1 MITLPAY
8 CHDPFRYRRRQTRVV
23 HIGDVP
29 LGGTYPIRVQS
40 MTISDTMDTAATVA
54 ETVQLVEAGCEIV
67 RITAPSLNEAENL
80 RHIKAELHQ
89 RGVRVPLVAD
99 IHFTPNAA
107 LKAAEYVEKVRINPG
122 NYADKKKFAS
132 HEYSDSEYHAEL
144 ERIDARFKPLVLK
157 LKQYGVAM
165 RIGTNH
171 GSLSDR
177 IMNRFGDTPEGMVE
191 SALEFVRIC
200 ERYDYHEIVL
210 SMKASNPLV
219 MIQAYRLLAARM
231 AEEGMDYP
239 FHLGVTEAGDGEEG
253 RVKSAIG
260 IGSLLEDGIGDT
272 IRVSLTEDSVHEIPA
287 AYAIATPYNV
297 RLAAP
302 AQVASLPVRV
312 STRTVPLP
320 QESRNPY
327 GYRRRPSAEIR
338 LGDLQVGGTQPVRV
352 ELGTTVPLVDVDGTL
367 AQIQALS
374 TPARPGAPVCEMVRL
389 QATTG
394 ADLEAFAQLRQ
405 RLPAA
410 GLRVPLSLC
419 LPLALLNSLTTLPEA
434 AKLIT
439 IPEPTLPEGPWHEQ
453 VRRGATLAARHGA
466 GLEWT
471 LSLETIP
478 HFLRDTYGATLEGLA
493 YTASRLVEV
502 CREAA
507 GPDVIVSLDTPQP
520 VAAYRLLAACLDAQ
534 GLAVPLHLK
543 TPALRGRTEA
553 LFQAS
558 IGLGTLL
565 CDGLG
570 DSLQIDS
577 DLPAAEAISLSY
589 NILQAARLRM
599 SKTEFIS
606 CPSCGRTLFN
616 LQTTTERIKSRMS
629 HLKDV
634 KIAIM
639 GCIVNGPG
647 EMADADFGY
656 VGSGPGKISLYVGK
670 ECVER
675 NLPEA
680 QAGERLI
687 QLVRTHGKWK
697 DPV

>member
-8 CHDPFRYRRRQTRVV
+8 CHDPFSYRRRPTRVV

-29 LGGTYPIRVQS
+29 LGGDYPIRVQS

-54 ETVQLVEAGCEIV
+54 ETIALVEAGCEIV

-80 RHIKAELHQ
+80 RHIKAALHQ

-122 NYADKKKFAS
+122 NYADKKKFA
-132 HEYSDSEYHAEL
+132 ERDYSESEYQAEL
-144 ERIDARFKPLVLK
+144 ERIEERFKPLVLK

-200 ERYDYHEIVL
+200 QRYDYHAMVL

-260 IGSLLEDGIGDT
+260 IGALLEDGIGDT

-287 AYAIATPYNV
+287 AYAIVAPYNR
-297 RLAAP
+297 RLASPDTAT
-302 AQVASLPVRV
+302 SLPVCL
-312 STRTVPLP
+312 SPTTPAP
-320 QESRNPY
+320 QETRNPY
-327 GYRRRPSAEIR
+327 GYRRRCSDEIG
-338 LGDLQVGGTQPVRV
+338 LGDLQLGGTQPVRV
-352 ELGTTVPLVDVDGTL
+352 ELATTVPLTDIDGTL
-367 AQIQALS
+367 AQIQALC
-374 TPARPGAPVCEMVRL
+374 TPATPGAPVSEMIRL
-389 QATTG
+389 QVQSA
-394 ADLEAFAQLRQ
+394 ADLVAFAQLRQ
-405 RLPAA
+405 RLLAA
-410 GLRVPLSLC
+410 HLQV
-419 LPLALLNSLTTLPEA
+419 PLALGLPAALLSAHPLPEA
-434 AKLIT
+434 AKLVT
-439 IPEPTLPEGPWHEQ
+439 IPEPTLTADAWRAQARQIVTLVARHGLGLEWALRPETVPSFLQETVGPTLESLAQ
-453 VRRGATLAARHGA
+453 TASTLVTLTRAAALPNVLVSCEVAQPVPAYRYLAAR
-466 GLEWT
+466 
-471 LSLETIP
+471 
-478 HFLRDTYGATLEGLA
+478 
-493 YTASRLVEV
+493 
-502 CREAA
+502 
-507 GPDVIVSLDTPQP
+507 
-520 VAAYRLLAACLDAQ
+520 LDAQ
-534 GLAVPLHLK
+534 GLMVPLHLK
-543 TPALRGRTEA
+543 TPPLVGREAA

-558 IGLGTLL
+558 LWLGTLL
-565 CDGLG
+565 SDGLG
-570 DSLQIDS
+570 DSLLIDS
-577 DLPAAEAISLSY
+577 DLPAAEAIRLSY

-616 LQTTTERIKSRMS
+616 LQTTTERIKTRMS

-656 VGSGPGKISLYVGK
+656 VGSGPGRISLYVGK

-675 NLPEA
+675 NLPQE
-680 QAGERLI
+680 QADERLI
-687 QLVRTHGKWK
+687 QLIQTHGKWV
-697 DPV
+697 DPA

>member
-8 CHDPFRYRRRQTRVV
+8 CHDPFSYRRRKTRVV
-23 HIGDVP
+23 SIGDVP
-29 LGGTYPIRVQS
+29 LGGNYPIRIQS
-40 MTISDTMDTAATVA
+40 MTISDTMNTAATVA
-54 ETVQLVEAGCEIV
+54 ETIQLVEAGCEIV

-80 RHIKAELHQ
+80 RHIKAELHR
-89 RGVRVPLVAD
+89 RGIRVPLVAD

-122 NYADKKKFAS
+122 NYADKKKFATR
-132 HEYSDSEYHAEL
+132 EYSDNEYQAEL
-144 ERIDARFKPLVLK
+144 ERIEERCKPLVFK

-200 ERYDYHEIVL
+200 ERYDYHDIVL

-287 AYAIATPYNV
+287 ASTIARPYNAH
-297 RLAAP
+297 LAAP
-302 AQVASLPVRV
+302 DPAALPVHV
-312 STRTVPLP
+312 STRTVPRP

-327 GYRRRPSAEIR
+327 GYKRRPSDEVR
-338 LGDLQVGGTQPVRV
+338 LGDLQVGGAQPVRV
-352 ELGTTVPLVDVDGTL
+352 ELATTVTLTDVDGTL

-374 TPARPGAPVCEMVRL
+374 TPGHPGAPVCEMVRL
-389 QATTG
+389 QATSG
-394 ADLEAFAQLRQ
+394 ADLEAFARLRQ
-405 RLPAA
+405 RLPEA

-419 LPLALLNSLTTLPEA
+419 LPLALLDSLSTLPEA

-439 IPEPTLPEGPWHEQ
+439 APDPLLPEGLWHDQ
-453 VRRGATLAARHGA
+453 IRRGAALVARHGVA
-466 GLEWT
+466 LEWMLT
-471 LSLETIP
+471 LETIP
-478 HFLRDTYGATLEGLA
+478 HFLRATYGVTLAGLA
-493 YTASRLVEV
+493 HTASRLVELG
-502 CREAA
+502 REVAVP
-507 GPDVIVSLDTPQP
+507 GVIVSLDMAQP
-520 VAAYRLLAACLDAQ
+520 VVAYRYLAAHLDSE
-534 GLAVPLHLK
+534 GHAVPLHVK

-553 LFQAS
+553 LFQGS
-558 IGLGTLL
+558 IWLGTLL

-675 NLPEA
+675 NLPEE
-680 QAGERLI
+680 QADERLI
-687 QLVRTHGKWK
+687 QLIQTHGKWA
-697 DPV
+697 DPM

>member
-8 CHDPFRYRRRQTRVV
+8 CPDPFTYHRRKTRVV

-29 LGGTYPIRVQS
+29 LGGNHPIRVQS
-40 MTISDTMDTAATVA
+40 MTISDTMDTAAAVA
-54 ETVQLVEAGCEIV
+54 EVIELVEAGCEIV
-67 RITAPSLNEAENL
+67 RLTAPSLNEAENL
-80 RHIKAELHQ
+80 RHIKAELRQ
-89 RGVRVPLVAD
+89 RGIRVPLVAD

-122 NYADKKKFAS
+122 NYVDKKKFATR
-132 HEYSDSEYHAEL
+132 EYSDSEYQAEL
-144 ERIDARFKPLVLK
+144 ERLEERFKPLVLK

-200 ERYDYHEIVL
+200 ARYDYHALVL

-260 IGSLLEDGIGDT
+260 SGALLEDGIGDT
-272 IRVSLTEDSVHEIPA
+272 IRVSLTEDAVHEIPA
-287 AYAIATPYNV
+287 AYAIVKRYNA
-297 RLAAP
+297 RLTSQDRAWSP
-302 AQVASLPVRV
+302 PLRLPSSPLPV
-312 STRTVPLP
+312 PP
-320 QESRNPY
+320 ESRNPY
-327 GYRRRPSAEIR
+327 GYRRRPSEAIA
-338 LGDLQVGGTQPVRV
+338 LGDLHVGGTQPVRV
-352 ELGTTVPLVDVDGTL
+352 ELATTVPLANVDATL
-367 AQIQALS
+367 AQIGALS
-374 TPARPGAPVCEMVRL
+374 TPAHAGAPVCEIVRL
-389 QATTG
+389 QATSRT
-394 ADLEAFAQLRQ
+394 DLEAFSTLRQ
-405 RLPAA
+405 RLPEA
-410 GLRVPLSLC
+410 GLFVS
-419 LPLALLNSLTTLPEA
+419 LALHLPVALLRCLTTLPEA

-439 IPEPTLPEGPWHEQ
+439 TPDPGLPEATWHEQ
-453 VRRGATLAARHGA
+453 VRHCAALVGQHGA
-466 GLEWT
+466 ALEWLLT
-471 LSLETIP
+471 LEAIP
-478 HFLRDTYGATLEGLA
+478 HFLRATYGATLQGLA
-493 YTASRLVEV
+493 HTASHVVRL
-502 CREAA
+502 CREVALP
-507 GPDVIVSLDTPQP
+507 GTIVSLDMAQP
-520 VAAYRLLAACLDAQ
+520 VAAYRFLAAHLDNQ

-543 TPALRGRTEA
+543 TPPLQGRAEA

-558 IGLGTLL
+558 IWLGTLL

-589 NILQAARLRM
+589 NLLQAARLRM

-616 LQTTTERIKSRMS
+616 LQTTTERIKTRMS
-629 HLKDV
+629 HLKEV
-634 KIAIM
+634 KLAIM

-675 NLPEA
+675 NIPEA
-680 QAGERLI
+680 QADERLI
-687 QLVRTHGKWK
+687 QLIQMHGKWVE
-697 DPV
+697 PM

>member
-1 MITLPAY
+1 MITLPRY
-8 CHDPFRYRRRQTRVV
+8 CHNTFVYRRRKTRVV
-23 HIGDVP
+23 HVGDVAI
-29 LGGTYPIRVQS
+29 GGDNPIRIQS

-80 RHIKAELHQ
+80 RHISAALRQ
-89 RGVRVPLVAD
+89 RGVHVPLIAD

-122 NYADKKKFAS
+122 NYADKKKFAER
-132 HEYSDSEYHAEL
+132 EYSDSEYEAEL
-144 ERIDARFKPLVLK
+144 ERIEQRFKPLVLK
-157 LKQYGVAM
+157 AKQYGIAM

-177 IMNRFGDTPEGMVE
+177 IMNRFGDTPQGMVE

-200 ERYDYHEIVL
+200 ERYDYHDLVL

-231 AEEGMDYP
+231 DEEGMDYP

-272 IRVSLTEDSVHEIPA
+272 IRVSLTEDAVHEIPA
-287 AYAIATPYNV
+287 AQAIARPYEA
-297 RLAAP
+297 RLPVP
-302 AQVASLPVRV
+302 AVPQSASLGLH
-312 STRTVPLP
+312 STLIPP
-320 QESRNPY
+320 QEQRNPY
-327 GYRRRPSAEIR
+327 GYRRRVSDAIR
-338 LGDLQVGGTQPVRV
+338 VGTVTVGGAQPVRV
-352 ELGTTVPLVDVDGTL
+352 ELATRVPLVAIDATLEQVRALGT
-367 AQIQALS
+367 AANGQ
-374 TPARPGAPVCEMVRL
+374 APVSEIVQL
-389 QATTG
+389 QATEP
-394 ADLEAFAQLRQ
+394 ADLEALADLCE
-405 RLPAA
+405 RLQTA
-410 GLRVPLSLC
+410 GLSVPLSLS
-419 LPLALLNSLTTLPEA
+419 LPMTLLPTLPPLPA
-434 AKLIT
+434 VAKLIT
-439 IPEPTLPEGPWHEQ
+439 LPEPTASAAVWEAQVEQ
-453 VRRGATLAARHGA
+453 GLAAVQRCGTA
-466 GLEWT
+466 LEWALT
-471 LSLETIP
+471 PATIP
-478 HFLRDTYGATLEGLA
+478 TFLRHTYGATLEGMA
-493 YTASRLVEV
+493 QTACHLVARSRQ
-502 CREAA
+502 AA
-507 GPDVIVSLDTPQP
+507 VPVVLVSLQTSDPVHAYRY
-520 VAAYRLLAACLDAQ
+520 VAARLDEQ
-534 GLAVPLHLK
+534 GFSVPLHLK
-543 TPALRGRTEA
+543 TPPLQGREET
-553 LFQAS
+553 LFRAS
-558 IGLGTLL
+558 IWLGTLL

-577 DLPAAEAISLSY
+577 DLPAAAQISLSY

-616 LQTTTERIKSRMS
+616 LQTTTERIKARMA
-629 HLKDV
+629 HLKEV

-670 ECVER
+670 TCVER
-675 NLPEA
+675 NIPEQRA
-680 QAGERLI
+680 DERLV
-687 QLVRTHGKWK
+687 QLIRDHGKWV
-697 DPV
+697 DSA

>member
-1 MITLPAY
+1 
-8 CHDPFRYRRRQTRVV
+8 
-23 HIGDVP
+23 
-29 LGGTYPIRVQS
+29 
-40 MTISDTMDTAATVA
+40 VA
-54 ETVQLVEAGCEIV
+54 ETIQLVEAGCEIV

-80 RHIKAELHQ
+80 RHIKAALHR
-89 RGVRVPLVAD
+89 RGIRVPLVAD

-122 NYADKKKFAS
+122 NYADKKKFATR
-132 HEYSDSEYHAEL
+132 EYSDNEYQAEL
-144 ERIDARFKPLVLK
+144 ERIEERFKPLVLK

-200 ERYDYHEIVL
+200 ERYDYHDIVL

-231 AEEGMDYP
+231 EEEGLDYP

-287 AYAIATPYNV
+287 AYAIAKPYNAHLASQDQVAALSV
-297 RLAAP
+297 RL
-302 AQVASLPVRV
+302 
-312 STRTVPLP
+312 STRTAPLP
-320 QESRNPY
+320 QEGRNPY
-327 GYRRRPSAEIR
+327 GYRRRPSDDVR
-338 LGDLQVGGTQPVRV
+338 FGDLQVGGAQPVRV
-352 ELGTTVPLVDVDGTL
+352 ELATTVPLTDVDGTL
-367 AQIQALS
+367 AQIRALS
-374 TPARPGAPVCEMVRL
+374 TPAHPGAPVCEMVRL
-389 QATTG
+389 QATSD
-394 ADLEAFAQLRQ
+394 ADREAFARLRQ
-405 RLPAA
+405 CLPEA
-410 GLRVPLSLC
+410 GLSVPLSLY
-419 LPLALLNSLTTLPEA
+419 LPLALLSSLPTLPEA

-439 IPEPTLPEGPWHEQ
+439 APDPMLPEGLWHEQ
-453 VRRGATLAARHGA
+453 VQRGAALVARHDV

-471 LSLETIP
+471 LRLETIP
-478 HFLRDTYGATLEGLA
+478 SFLRTTYGVTLEGLA
-493 YTASRLVEV
+493 YTASRLVEL
-502 CREAA
+502 CREIAVP
-507 GPDVIVSLDTPQP
+507 GVTVSLDIPQP
-520 VAAYRLLAACLDAQ
+520 VTAYRFLASHLDTQ
-534 GLAVPLHLK
+534 GLAVPLHVK
-543 TPALRGRTEA
+543 TPALRGRNES
-553 LFQAS
+553 LFQGS
-558 IGLGTLL
+558 IWLGTLL

-570 DSLQIDS
+570 DSLQVDS

-675 NLPEA
+675 NLPEE
-680 QAGERLI
+680 QADERLI
-687 QLVRTHGKWK
+687 QLIQTNGRWI
-697 DPV
+697 DPA

>member
-1 MITLPAY
+1 MITLPTY
-8 CHDPFRYRRRQTRVV
+8 CHNPFSYHRRKTRVV
-23 HIGDVP
+23 YIGDVP
-29 LGGTYPIRVQS
+29 LGDTYPIRIQS

-54 ETVQLVEAGCEIV
+54 ETIQLVEAGCEIV

-80 RHIKAELHQ
+80 RHIKAELHR

-122 NYADKKKFAS
+122 NYADKKKFATR
-132 HEYSDSEYHAEL
+132 EYNDNEYQAEL
-144 ERIDARFKPLVLK
+144 ERIEARFKPLVLK

-200 ERYDYHEIVL
+200 ARYDYHDIVL

-260 IGSLLEDGIGDT
+260 IGALLEDGIGDT

-287 AYAIATPYNV
+287 AYAIASLYNA

-302 AQVASLPVRV
+302 DQVASLPVRV
-312 STRTVPLP
+312 STRTAPLP
-320 QESRNPY
+320 PESRNPY
-327 GYRRRPSAEIR
+327 GYRRRPSDEVR
-338 LGDLQVGGTQPVRV
+338 LGDLQVGGAQPVRV
-352 ELGTTVPLVDVDGTL
+352 ELATTVPLADVDATL
-367 AQIQALS
+367 TQIRALS
-374 TPARPGAPVCEMVRL
+374 TPAHPGAPVCEMVRL
-389 QATTG
+389 HATSS
-394 ADLEAFAQLRQ
+394 ADLEAFARLRQ
-405 RLPAA
+405 RLAAA
-410 GLRVPLSLC
+410 GLSLPLSLC
-419 LPLALLNSLTTLPEA
+419 LPLALLGSLPALPEA

-439 IPEPTLPEGPWHEQ
+439 APDPLLPDGPWHEQ
-453 VRRGATLAARHGA
+453 VRHGAALVARHGV

-471 LSLETIP
+471 LALETVP
-478 HFLRDTYGATLEGLA
+478 HFLRATYGATLEGLA
-493 YTASRLVEV
+493 YTAGRLVEL
-502 CREAA
+502 CREVAV
-507 GPDVIVSLDTPQP
+507 PDVVVSLDTAQP
-520 VAAYRLLAACLDAQ
+520 VAAYRFLAAHLDTQ
-534 GLAVPLHLK
+534 GLAVPLHVK

-553 LFQAS
+553 LFQGS
-558 IGLGTLL
+558 IWLGTLL

-577 DLPAAEAISLSY
+577 DLPAAEALSLSY

-675 NLPEA
+675 NLPEE
-680 QAGERLI
+680 QADERLI
-687 QLVRTHGKWK
+687 QLIQTHSKWV

>member
-1 MITLPAY
+1 MITLPTY
-8 CHDPFRYRRRQTRVV
+8 CHDPFSYQRRKTRVV
-23 HIGDVP
+23 SIGDVP
-29 LGGTYPIRVQS
+29 LGGDHPIRVQS
-40 MTISDTMDTAATVA
+40 MTISDTMDTEATVA
-54 ETVQLVEAGCEIV
+54 ETIQLVEAGCEIV

-80 RHIKAELHQ
+80 RHIKAALQ
-89 RGVRVPLVAD
+89 RRGIRVPLVAD

-122 NYADKKKFAS
+122 NYVDKKKFAE
-132 HEYSDSEYHAEL
+132 HEYSDSEYQAEL
-144 ERIDARFKPLVLK
+144 ERIEERFKPLVLK

-200 ERYDYHEIVL
+200 ERYDYHAIVL

-231 AEEGMDYP
+231 ADEGMDYP

-260 IGSLLEDGIGDT
+260 IGALLEDGIGDT

-287 AYAIATPYNV
+287 AYAIVKPYNV

-302 AQVASLPVRV
+302 HTVPSVPVRV
-312 STRTVPLP
+312 STSTTPAP

-327 GYRRRPSAEIR
+327 GYRRRVSTEVP
-338 LGDLQVGGTQPVRV
+338 LGDVALGGTQPVRV
-352 ELGTTVPLVDVDGTL
+352 ELAPTVPLRDVDGTL
-367 AQIQALS
+367 AQIRALS
-374 TPARPGAPVCEMVRL
+374 TPSTPGGPVCEIVRL
-389 QATTG
+389 QATSL
-394 ADLEAFAQLRQ
+394 ADLDAFSQLRQ
-405 RLPAA
+405 GLAA
-410 GLRVPLSLC
+410 SGLGMA
-419 LPLALLNSLTTLPEA
+419 LALQLPPALLLTLPTLPEA
-434 AKLIT
+434 AKFVST
-439 IPEPTLPEGPWHEQ
+439 PDPTLAEEAWQGQIRHSAAL
-453 VRRGATLAARHGA
+453 VARHGA
-466 GLEWT
+466 VLEWA
-471 LSLETIP
+471 LSLEAIP
-478 HFLRDTYGATLEGLA
+478 AFVRATAGVTLEGLA
-493 YTASRLVEV
+493 QTASRVVRLSGAGVAPGLLIALDV
-502 CREAA
+502 AA
-507 GPDVIVSLDTPQP
+507 P
-520 VAAYRLLAACLDAQ
+520 VAAYRYVAAHLDTQ
-534 GLAVPLHLK
+534 GLTVPLHLK
-543 TPALRGRTEA
+543 TPPLQGREAA
-553 LFQAS
+553 LFQAALW
-558 IGLGTLL
+558 LGTLL
-565 CDGLG
+565 NDGLG

-577 DLPAAEAISLSY
+577 DIASAQAISLSY

-634 KIAIM
+634 KLAIM

-675 NLPEA
+675 NIPEEHA
-680 QAGERLI
+680 DERLI
-687 QLVRTHGKWK
+687 QLMQLQGRWVE
-697 DPV
+697 PA

>member
-8 CHDPFRYRRRQTRVV
+8 CYDPFTYQRRKTRVV

-29 LGGTYPIRVQS
+29 LGGNYPIRIQS

-54 ETVQLVEAGCEIV
+54 ETIQLVEAGCEIV

-80 RHIKAELHQ
+80 RHIKAELHR
-89 RGVRVPLVAD
+89 RGIRVPLVAD

-122 NYADKKKFAS
+122 NYADKKKFATR
-132 HEYSDSEYHAEL
+132 EYSDNEYQAEL
-144 ERIDARFKPLVLK
+144 ERIEERFKPLVLK

-200 ERYDYHEIVL
+200 ERYDYHDIVL

-231 AEEGMDYP
+231 AEESMDYP

-287 AYAIATPYNV
+287 AYAIAEPYNA
-297 RLAAP
+297 RLSAP
-302 AQVASLPVRV
+302 DQGASLPVRL
-312 STRTVPLP
+312 STRTAPLP
-320 QESRNPY
+320 QEGRNPY
-327 GYRRRPSAEIR
+327 GYRRRPSDEVTF
-338 LGDLQVGGTQPVRV
+338 GDLQVGGAQPVRV
-352 ELGTTVPLVDVDGTL
+352 ELASAVPLADVDGTL
-367 AQIQALS
+367 AQIRVLS
-374 TPARPGAPVCEMVRL
+374 TTAHPGAPVCEMVCL
-389 QATTG
+389 HATSV
-394 ADLEAFAQLRQ
+394 ADLEAFARLRQ
-405 RLPAA
+405 RLPEA
-410 GLRVPLSLC
+410 GLSVPLSLC
-419 LPLALLNSLTTLPEA
+419 LPLALLDSLPTLPEA
-434 AKLIT
+434 AKLVT
-439 IPEPTLPEGPWHEQ
+439 SPDPMLPEGLWHEQ
-453 VRRGATLAARHGA
+453 VRRSAALVAHHGV
-466 GLEWT
+466 GLEWM
-471 LSLETIP
+471 LRFETIP
-478 HFLRDTYGATLEGLA
+478 HFLRTTYGMTLEGLA
-493 YTASRLVEV
+493 YTASRLVEL
-502 CREAA
+502 CREVAVP
-507 GPDVIVSLDTPQP
+507 GVIVSLDVAQP
-520 VAAYRLLAACLDAQ
+520 VAAYRFLAAHLDNK
-534 GLAVPLHLK
+534 GLAVPLHVK
-543 TPALRGRTEA
+543 TPGLRGRTEA
-553 LFQAS
+553 LFQGS
-558 IGLGTLL
+558 IWLGTLL

-577 DLPAAEAISLSY
+577 DLPATEALSLSY

-675 NLPEA
+675 NLPEE
-680 QAGERLI
+680 QADERLI
-687 QLVRTHGKWK
+687 QLIRTNGRWV